1 MSSNIELSNLDD
13 KQKKISETDPDVE
26 KENTSASEK
35 KQKDQKS
42 IMLRN
47 VKFKI
52 IFYILYILAFIIFI
66 YILKPITFC
75 IQLYFLSAATSISD
89 NTNLLYVGW
98 FLVFLMPLI
107 HIYTDGIKIISIQET
122 IFLKIYTG
130 VVILFEIY
138 IMIPIPFMH
147 TKTIYS
153 IFLFNERGI
162 ELIIA
167 PWLIFFPTNYI
178 ISFIEIIRNLLTS
191 FYFAIYAIYIQSEK
205 APLEINLGRTFT
217 FLITVE
223 LINVICYVLFLIKR
237 IYNYVVEQKRK
248 NREIREKEK
257 RERKEKKNKTSSKT
271 FDDLNNKEKEI

>member
-13 KQKKISETDPDVE
+13 KQKKISENDPDVE
-26 KENTSASEK
+26 RENTSASEK
-35 KQKDQKS
+35 KHKDQKS

-52 IFYILYILAFIIFI
+52 IFYILYILAFIIFL
-66 YILKPITFC
+66 YIIKPISFC
-75 IQLYFLSAATSISD
+75 IELYFLTATSSISD
-89 NTNLLYVGW
+89 NTNLLYIGW
-98 FLVFLMPLI
+98 FLIFLLPLI

-130 VVILFEIY
+130 IIILFELY
-138 IMIPIPFMH
+138 IMVPIPFMH

-153 IFLFNERGI
+153 IYLFNERGI

-167 PWLIFFPTNYI
+167 PWLIFFPTSYVL
-178 ISFIEIIRNLLTS
+178 SFIEIFRNLLKS
-191 FYFAIYAIYIQSEK
+191 FFFTIYTIYIQNEK

-217 FLITVE
+217 FLIAVE
-223 LINVICYVLFLIKR
+223 VINIICYLLFLFKR
-237 IYNYVVEQKRK
+237 IYNYVVEQKRI

-257 RERKEKKNKTSSKT
+257 KERKEKKNKTSSKT
-271 FDDLNNKEKEI
+271 FDDLNIKEKEI